1 VSSKSP
7 CSGGND
13 NLGADDT
20 LRVVRLPIAKL
31 MIQDEA
37 RRNEVNIA
45 RLPEL
50 LRKSG
55 WRKNAPT

>member
-1 VSSKSP
+1 MSAKSP
-7 CSGGND
+7 RSGGND

-20 LRVVRLPIAKL
+20 LRVVGLPIAKL

-55 WRKNAPT
+55 WKKNAPT